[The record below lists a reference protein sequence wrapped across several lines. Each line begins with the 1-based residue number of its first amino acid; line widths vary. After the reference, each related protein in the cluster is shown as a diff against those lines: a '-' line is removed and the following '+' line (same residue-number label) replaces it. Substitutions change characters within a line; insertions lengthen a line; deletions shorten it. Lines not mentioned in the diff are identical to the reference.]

1 MNEVK
6 RYECSICKS
15 IYSDMN
21 KAAKCEREHKTGL
34 KLVDTEYESVFIRG
48 LNFPRF
54 VKLQAPDGKS
64 MYYKADI

>member
-34 KLVDTEYESVFIRG
+34 KLVDTQYESVFIRG
-48 LNFPRF
+48 LNFPQF
-54 VKLQAPDGKS
+54 VKLQSPDGKS
-64 MYYKADI
+64 MYYKVDM

>member
-34 KLVDTEYESVFIRG
+34 KLVDTQYESVFIRG
-48 LNFPRF
+48 LNFPQF

-64 MYYKADI
+64 MYYKVDM